1 MTFTIRI
8 KELASLV
15 QEGYYDGYRGVGDE
29 DVERRLDCLV
39 GNNRLSALSYASGGL
54 VGALRLSYCEAREAF
69 EGGLETARLQDEER
83 DNSEFIAFN
92 DDCYSSYRSYKLCQ
106 LAFKVWPKD

>member
-1 MTFTIRI
+1 MVFTTRI

-15 QEGYYDGYRGVGDE
+15 QEGYYDGSRGVGDE
-29 DVERRLDCLV
+29 DAERRVNSLAE
-39 GNNRLSALSYASGGL
+39 NNKLSALSYASGGL

-69 EGGLETARLQDEER
+69 EGGLETARLRDEER

-92 DDCYSSYRSYKLCQ
+92 NDCYSSYRSYKLGQ
-106 LAFKVWPKD
+106 LAFKVWPKH